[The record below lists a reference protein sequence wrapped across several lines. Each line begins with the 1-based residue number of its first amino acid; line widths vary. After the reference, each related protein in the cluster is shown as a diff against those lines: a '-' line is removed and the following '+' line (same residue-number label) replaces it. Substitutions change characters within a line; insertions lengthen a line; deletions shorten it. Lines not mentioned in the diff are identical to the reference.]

1 VSQRR
6 ALGGLFS
13 VLTLAFAAMAVWAAA
28 GAGGSLRRWVVAAAA
43 VAIGAWFASLAWP
56 LLRRH

>member
-1 VSQRR
+1 MSQRR

-13 VLTLAFAAMAVWAAA
+13 VLTVAFAAVAVWAAA

-43 VAIGAWFASLAWP
+43 AALGGWFATLAWP
-56 LLRRH
+56 LVRRH